1 MAQRGSGRF
10 QMGRW
15 TTVVTLCLLYGF
27 ALVDRVAISMMIGPI
42 KRDLGITDL
51 QVGVLMGGAF
61 ALTFVTLAT
70 PFGFLADRYPRRRII
85 ALGLLV
91 WSLATV
97 ACGFAAGFAAL
108 FLFRALVGVG
118 EASITPVS
126 YSLISDLFP
135 RERRGLPLSIYQLG
149 ATFGSAVSFAAGGA
163 LLDWALRHA
172 DLLVLFGRPLFPWQ
186 FVFLMVGAP
195 GVLLL
200 LITWFLPEPRQSAV
214 KPPQQGD
221 VTMSAFF
228 LANWQL
234 VSLLSFTFGV
244 EVTVGYALGAW
255 TPEYMSRHFGWSK
268 TLVGSVMAATLVLPP
283 LLGGLTS
290 GWMMDRM
297 FARGAKDAPLR
308 LYLWLTL
315 ISLPFGVLAFL
326 TPSPAVMI
334 GSLLVLKILFIN
346 GVAFGS
352 TALQLFCPE
361 AIRGRMSGAYLTAVN
376 FMGLMIGPALVG
388 GLSDHL
394 SKAGGQLGVA
404 LAVVV
409 GGGIALCCLL
419 LALLLRPLRGAVT
432 AAEDLTSPLH
442 S

>member
-1 MAQRGSGRF
+1 
-10 QMGRW
+10 MGRW
-15 TTVVTLCLLYGF
+15 ATVITLCLLYAF
-27 ALVDRVAISMMIGPI
+27 ALVDRVAISMMVGPI

-85 ALGLLV
+85 ALGLLI
-91 WSLATV
+91 WSLATL
-97 ACGFAAGFAAL
+97 ACGFATGFVVL

-135 RERRGLPLSIYQLG
+135 REQRGLPLSIYQFG
-149 ATFGSAVSFAAGGA
+149 ATLGSAVSFAAGGA
-163 LLDWALRHA
+163 LLDWSLRHA

-200 LITWFLPEPRQSAV
+200 LTTWFLPEPRETAV
-214 KPPQQGD
+214 KPPRQEA
-221 VTMSAFF
+221 VTMRAYF
-228 LANWQL
+228 LANWGL
-234 VSLLSFTFGV
+234 LSLLAFTFGV
-244 EVTVGYALGAW
+244 EVTVGYSLGAW
-255 TPEYMSRHFGWSK
+255 TPEYMSRQFGWSK
-268 TLVGSVMAATLVLPP
+268 TLVGSVMGATLVLPP

-290 GWMMDRM
+290 GWLMDRM

-308 LYLWLTL
+308 LYLWMTL
-315 ISLPFGVLAFL
+315 ISLPFGILAFL
-326 TPSPAVMI
+326 TPSPTVMI

-352 TALQLFCPE
+352 NALQLFCPE
-361 AIRGRMSGAYLTAVN
+361 AIRGRMSGAYLTIVN
-376 FMGLMIGPALVG
+376 FIGLMVGPALVG
-388 GLSDHL
+388 GLSDHF

-419 LALLLRPLRGAVT
+419 LALTLRPLRGAVT
-432 AAEDLTSPLH
+432 AADRPPPGARQDVSPV
-442 S
+442 